1 MKSVKISLVNDM
13 GKRLYLTFTYF
24 RRRINGKRVV
34 DSFYLTENPCW
45 ASLVPLKEARK
56 WMCEAKVLASYDGD
70 VIEKAEYLC
79 GGKPITLSAL
89 GLKRNKK

>member
-24 RRRINGKRVV
+24 RRRFNGKRVV
-34 DSFYLTENPCW
+34 DSFYLTENPRW

-56 WMCEAKVLASYDGD
+56 WMREAKALASYDGD
-70 VIEKAEYLC
+70 VIEKAEYLLA
-79 GGKPITLSAL
+79 GKPTTLKAA
-89 GLKRNKK
+89 GLR